1 MQTTQRHRGAYGDV
15 DSGEARKRRMLGR
28 EGFPKK
34 IERERER
41 INGRQS
47 KKQARKKK
55 SAGTLKQRP
64 VVVKVGRLVSSLTSL
79 ITNPAWNQFS

>member
-41 INGRQS
+41 ELMGGNQKNKPEKKDQRDVKAETSCGQSRQ
-47 KKQARKKK
+47 
-55 SAGTLKQRP
+55 
-64 VVVKVGRLVSSLTSL
+64 VG
-79 ITNPAWNQFS
+79 F